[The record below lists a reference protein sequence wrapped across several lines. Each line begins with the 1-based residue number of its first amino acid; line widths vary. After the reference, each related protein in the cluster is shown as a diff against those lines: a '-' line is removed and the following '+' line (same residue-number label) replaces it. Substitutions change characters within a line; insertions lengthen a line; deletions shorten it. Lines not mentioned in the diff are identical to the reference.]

1 MTIAVLG
8 TGSVGETIASR
19 LIELGHRVV
28 MGSRQAT
35 NEKAAAW
42 VAGAGERASAAPFAD
57 AITTGELLINAT
69 KGEVALDIFADVPDD
84 AYAGKTLI
92 DIANPL
98 DFSNGMPPTLSTV
111 NTDSFGEKLQR
122 TYPALHVVKSLNT
135 MWAGLMVNPNLVAG
149 GDHTVFMSGNDADAK
164 AQTATLLQEFGWKG
178 ENILDLGDIST
189 ARGTEQLLPIWLRTW
204 GALGTAAFNFKIV
217 R

>member
-19 LIELGHRVV
+19 LIELGHTVV
-28 MGSRQAT
+28 MGSRSAT

-42 VAGAGERASAAPFAD
+42 VANAGERASAATFAD
-57 AITTGELLINAT
+57 AIATGELLINAT
-69 KGEVALDIFADVPDD
+69 KGEVALDIFADVPTD
-84 AYAGKTLI
+84 AFAGKTII
-92 DIANPL
+92 DVANPL

-111 NTDSFGEKLQR
+111 NTDSLGEKLQR
-122 TYPALHVVKSLNT
+122 TYPAANVVKSLNT
-135 MWAGLMVNPNLVAG
+135 MWAGLMVNPNLVAN
-149 GDHTVFMSGNDADAK
+149 GDHTVFMSGNHADAK
-164 AQTATLLQEFGWKG
+164 AQTATILQQFGWKP

-189 ARGTEQLLPIWLRTW
+189 ARGTEMLLPIWIRTW
-204 GALGTAAFNFKIV
+204 GALGTATFNFKIV